1 MNRFSGSRV
10 GHSTRLLVNLIKAD
24 IQQAIK
30 WFLRVYWLLPL
41 STVDSFA
48 KHRRFFCWEPTIL
61 LPSTDDSFAEHR
73 WIFCRA
79 PMMLLLFTMKTWA
92 IQSTLLSEGTCYV
105 MNLTQMRQSLSLSLH
120 SERKETTAVSSTLV
134 TFSIVA
140 ICWLII
146 CWYTNYSTI

>member
-73 WIFCRA
+73 WFFCFSPWR
-79 PMMLLLFTMKTWA
+79 PWA
-92 IQSTLLSEGTCYV
+92 IQSTLLSEDACYV

-134 TFSIVA
+134 TFSILT
-140 ICWLII
+140 ICWPII
-146 CWYTNYSTI
+146 CWYNNYSII

>member
-73 WIFCRA
+73 WFFCFSPWR
-79 PMMLLLFTMKTWA
+79 PWA
-92 IQSTLLSEGTCYV
+92 IQSTLLSEDACYV

-134 TFSIVA
+134 TFSILT
-140 ICWLII
+140 ICWPII
-146 CWYTNYSTI
+146 CWYTNYSII